1 MYTLTYEST
10 AVKIMTSSEMES
22 LLEEARTHN
31 KSKDIT
37 GCLIYYKGKFVQLLE
52 GDKKGVQ
59 ELYDRIK
66 KDPRHKEVTLFSEDK
81 IIKRT
86 FPNWGMAYYPMD
98 EEHTNQYELEQ
109 FKRNLILLS
118 DLVEPTNLTAKQFWK
133 KIKTMIAESPT

>member
-10 AVKIMTSSEMES
+10 AVNIMTSSEMES

-52 GDKKGVQ
+52 GDIKEVQ

-66 KDPRHKEVTLFSEDK
+66 KDPRHKEVTLFQR
-81 IIKRT
+81 IKLSK
-86 FPNWGMAYYPMD
+86 
-98 EEHTNQYELEQ
+98 ELS
-109 FKRNLILLS
+109 LIGAWLTTLWMRS
-118 DLVEPTNLTAKQFWK
+118 TPTNMNLNSLKET
-133 KIKTMIAESPT
+133 

>member
-10 AVKIMTSSEMES
+10 AVNIMTSSEMES

-52 GDKKGVQ
+52 GDKKEVQ

-86 FPNWGMAYYPMD
+86 FPNWVWLTTLWMRS
-98 EEHTNQYELEQ
+98 T
-109 FKRNLILLS
+109 
-118 DLVEPTNLTAKQFWK
+118 PTNMNLNSLKET
-133 KIKTMIAESPT
+133 